1 MTNNRKILI
10 QSLAMVIFAII
21 LYRNWEAYDVKVFYL
36 ELLCIVE
43 IIIQFLYIFFNRK
56 KLSKDE
62 RDRELIIVIIYL
74 IVMVGA
80 YLIKLLVV

>member
-10 QSLAMVIFAII
+10 QSLAMIIFAII
-21 LYRNWEAYDVKVFYL
+21 LYRSWDAYDVKVFYL